1 MVWFSLQ
8 KGSKDILYQGDHLTI
23 LFLFFFFFFLLKEDF
38 SRIFSRRRKE
48 RGGLETF
55 KFFSLF
61 FAVLYFITAVE
72 DMIPLSFS
80 S

>member
-1 MVWFSLQ
+1 MLSDVLC
-8 KGSKDILYQGDHLTI
+8 KKEAKTYCIKATI
-23 LFLFFFFFFLLKEDF
+23 LPFCFYSFFFLLKEDF

-55 KFFSLF
+55 KFFALF